1 MIAKGVKNTGWEKD
15 NLFNK
20 WFWMFLCRR
29 MKVDS
34 FSHTIYKIQNKL
46 KTYTVRLETVKFPEA
61 NMQKSL
67 VDIGQG
73 SDFFECEPKSTDKSK
88 WDSVQLISFCIAKE
102 IIIRIKRQP
111 EKWEKMFIKHV
122 SNKELLSKIYKAL
135 KHLNTHTQKYTQ
147 LKNRQRT

>member
-1 MIAKGVKNTGWEKD
+1 
-15 NLFNK
+15 
-20 WFWMFLCRR
+20 

-67 VDIGQG
+67 DIDQG

-88 WDSVQLISFCIAKE
+88 
-102 IIIRIKRQP
+102 
-111 EKWEKMFIKHV
+111 
-122 SNKELLSKIYKAL
+122 
-135 KHLNTHTQKYTQ
+135 
-147 LKNRQRT
+147 